1 MSRDR
6 QPSER
11 SDSSSRGVQPDA
23 RQGDPSAAEQD
34 SNVSVGSGSDESL
47 GDRSQRPPASGPEAP
62 SSRAKAPSS
71 RAKAPSSRAKAPWM
85 RLAGAGL
92 ELAFITIVFGAIGM
106 AIDQRIGLERP
117 VCSALSG
124 LLGFVLGMIRFI
136 RLATILTRDQ
146 R

>member
-1 MSRDR
+1 MSRDLE
-6 QPSER
+6 PGGSP
-11 SDSSSRGVQPDA
+11 DSSGRDAQPDA
-23 RQGDPSAAEQD
+23 RRGEPRLEEKHSPLEGG
-34 SNVSVGSGSDESL
+34 STSSESVGE
-47 GDRSQRPPASGPEAP
+47 RSHEPPASGRKEPT
-62 SSRAKAPSS
+62 SHAKAPSS
-71 RAKAPSSRAKAPWM
+71 RAEARSSRAKAPWM

-136 RLATILTRDQ
+136 RLAMTLTRDQ